1 MLRLKRFLPVLLLG
15 AGMLL
20 VWHGTS
26 LYTQELAKRLILK
39 DGTYQLA
46 TKWEV
51 SGDRVHYYSA
61 EREEWEDV
69 PNSMVDWAATD
80 KWEKDRAAGLPTA
93 GAAELDKELEA
104 ERKAEEA
111 KNPQVAPGLRL
122 PDEGGVVL
130 LDTYQGQPQ
139 LNALQQ
145 SGGTVNKNMK
155 GNILRATINPIASA
169 KQTIEV
175 PGQHAKIQ
183 AHATLPT
190 VYVNVQQMDE
200 LDQGDHIRPDDQPQK
215 PQSAQLPQEPWDRF
229 RIVRMQAKGDKRIAG
244 DIKIAVYGK
253 VSQDVKIVPTTS
265 EQISGGWVKV
275 TPTAPLTAGEYAV
288 VEMLGKEG
296 MNLAVWDFGVNP
308 AAPANASAWKPDSAT
323 AKSQR
328 ADKAKELEKRQ

>member
-1 MLRLKRFLPVLLLG
+1 MR
-15 AGMLL
+15 
-20 VWHGTS
+20 S
-26 LYTQELAKRLILK
+26 
-39 DGTYQLA
+39 
-46 TKWEV
+46 
-51 SGDRVHYYSA
+51 
-61 EREEWEDV
+61 
-69 PNSMVDWAATD
+69 
-80 KWEKDRAAGLPTA
+80 
-93 GAAELDKELEA
+93 
-104 ERKAEEA
+104 
-111 KNPQVAPGLRL
+111 
-122 PDEGGVVL
+122 
-130 LDTYQGQPQ
+130 
-139 LNALQQ
+139 
-145 SGGTVNKNMK
+145 
-155 GNILRATINPIASA
+155 NILRATINPIASA

-215 PQSAQLPQEPWDRF
+215 PQSAQLSQEPWDRF

-253 VSQDVKIVPTTS
+253 VSQDAKIVPTTS

-308 AAPANASAWKPDSAT
+308 AAPANASAWKPDPAA
-323 AKSQR
+323 AKSQQ
-328 ADKAKELEKRQ
+328 AEKAKELEKRQ